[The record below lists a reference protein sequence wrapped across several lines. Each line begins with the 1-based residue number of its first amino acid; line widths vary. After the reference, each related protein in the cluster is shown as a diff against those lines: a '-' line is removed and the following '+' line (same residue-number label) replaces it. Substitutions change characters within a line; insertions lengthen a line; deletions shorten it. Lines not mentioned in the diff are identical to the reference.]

1 MTKTRM
7 MMVIAMCACLPIAG
21 AAVGV
26 QVAPRAKVV
35 LEKAKR
41 ASGGAAWDGLQT
53 THTKGTITT
62 SGLTGTAELWEDLL
76 KGRFADAYQLGPA
89 FGADGFDGATVWS
102 QDTSKQVR
110 REEGGEARLAA
121 MDEAYRRVMGY
132 WYPDR
137 WQATI
142 EYSGSKKEDGRTFHV
157 LRITPAGGRPY
168 DLWVD
173 AATYLVDRTVEK
185 ASIETRTTFYS
196 DFRDVDGVRIPFHI
210 RSTNGDEKYDQII
223 TIETVEFNRPIAE
236 ARYAIPAP
244 PPPDFELAAGKTA
257 TTVPFEL
264 LNNHI
269 YLNVKLDGQGP
280 FHLLCDTG
288 GANIVTPEVAA
299 KLGLKPEGTLQGRG
313 VGEKSED
320 VGLTKIGKLEI
331 GDATINDQLFAV
343 FPLASLAK
351 VEGVACDGLVGY
363 EVFKRFVVKVDYEQQ
378 ELTLTLPSAFTY
390 SGSGVIVPFKFNN
403 HIPQVDG
410 EIDGIPGRMDIDTG
424 SRASIDILAP
434 FAEKHDLKARYA
446 PPFEATTG
454 YGVGGPARSL
464 VTRASVLKLGEV
476 EVKNIVTELTTQKE
490 GAFTDPYVAGNV
502 GGGVLK
508 RFNIIFD
515 YGKQQL
521 VFERNAND
529 TQPDV
534 YDRSGMWINLGGDGF
549 EVMDVV
555 AGGPAAQ
562 AGLKVGD
569 TLVAIDGRAT
579 TEISLPATRVRF
591 KTETPGTKVRLQVR
605 SGDETHEAIL
615 TLRDLV

>member
-1 MTKTRM
+1 MTRSRKM
-7 MMVIAMCACLPIAG
+7 LVVAICSCLPF
-21 AAVGV
+21 AAASAEA

-41 ASGGAAWDGLQT
+41 ASGGAAWDGLQSS
-53 THTKGTITT
+53 HTKGTIET
-62 SGLTGTAELWEDLL
+62 SGLTGTAEAWEDLL
-76 KGRFADAYQLGPA
+76 KGRFADAYELGPA
-89 FGADGFDGATVWS
+89 VGADGFDGATVWS
-102 QDTSKQVR
+102 QDSSKQVR

-121 MDEAYRRVMGY
+121 MNDAYRRVMGF
-132 WYPDR
+132 WYPER
-137 WQATI
+137 WQARI
-142 EYSGSKKEDGRTFHV
+142 EYSGTKKDGGRTFHV
-157 LRITPAGGRPY
+157 LTITPAGGRPY

-173 AATYLVDRTVEK
+173 AATWLFDRTVEK
-185 ASIETRTTFYS
+185 ASIETRTTFFS
-196 DFRDVDGVRIPFHI
+196 DFRDVDGVRVPFHI
-210 RSTNGDEKYDQII
+210 RSTNGDEKYDQNISLDS
-223 TIETVEFNRPIAE
+223 VEFNGPVAK

-288 GANIVTPEVAA
+288 GANIVTPELAA
-299 KLGLKPEGTLQGRG
+299 KLGLKTQGTLQGRG

-320 VGLTKIGKLEI
+320 VGLTKIGTIEI
-331 GDATINDQLFAV
+331 GDATVKDQLFAV

-363 EVFKRFVVKVDYEQQ
+363 EIFKRFVVKVDYEQQ
-378 ELTLTLPSAFTY
+378 QLTLTLPSAFTY
-390 SGSGVIVPFKFNN
+390 SGSGVVVPFKFNN

-410 EIDGIPGRMDIDTG
+410 AIDGIPGKMDIDTG
-424 SRASIDILAP
+424 SRASIDLFAP
-434 FAEKHDLKARYA
+434 FVEKHDLKAHYA
-446 PPFEATTG
+446 PQFEATTG

-464 VTRASVLKLGEV
+464 VTRAKVLKLGDV
-476 EVKNIVTELTTQKE
+476 EVKNLVTELTIQKK

-508 RFNIIFD
+508 RFNITFD

-521 VFERNAND
+521 IFERNAND
-529 TQPDV
+529 AKPDTF
-534 YDRSGMWINLGGDGF
+534 DRSGMWINLGTDGF
-549 EVMDVV
+549 EVMDLVP
-555 AGGPAAQ
+555 GGPAAQ

-569 TLVAIDGRAT
+569 TIVEIDGKPAT
-579 TEISLPATRVRF
+579 ETSLPATRVRF
-591 KTETPGTKVRLQVR
+591 KTEPAGTKVRLQVR
-605 SGDETHEAIL
+605 SGDANHEEVL